1 MMERGKSFQGI
12 FFACSSSK
20 SSIRATCIT
29 HINVLPSTLH
39 RLRLAMTAGH
49 VSSGG
54 TNAGASMSVRQ
65 RRPRHRCCV
74 SIYLNNNTQGVTNS
88 VLFRSRVAM
97 GDAGAR
103 LSFRRREDD
112 DRLLREI
119 RKLVMLQRLLLLLIL
134 SLCLLGLTFCF
145 VSRAFRQVEFA
156 LRSHAGER
164 DIGR

>member
-1 MMERGKSFQGI
+1 MTAGG
-12 FFACSSSK
+12 
-20 SSIRATCIT
+20 
-29 HINVLPSTLH
+29 
-39 RLRLAMTAGH
+39 TAGH

-74 SIYLNNNTQGVTNS
+74 SIYLNNNTQGVANS

-134 SLCLLGLTFCF
+134 SLCFLLFTVGF
-145 VSRAFRQVEFA
+145 VSPAFRQVEFA